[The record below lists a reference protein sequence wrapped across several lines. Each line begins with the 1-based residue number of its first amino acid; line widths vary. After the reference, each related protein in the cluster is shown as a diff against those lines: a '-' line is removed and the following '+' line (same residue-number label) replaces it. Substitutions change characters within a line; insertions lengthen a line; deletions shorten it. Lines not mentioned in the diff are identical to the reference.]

1 MEVQSVHHN
10 NDVYGN
16 DTVLWMRRRR

>member
-1 MEVQSVHHN
+1 VQSVHHN

-16 DTVLWMRRRR
+16 DTILWMRSRR